1 MGKSTT
7 AHMRCPERYS
17 VTNVFA
23 AMGSGIRKRE
33 RKFPGWKEFLCGG
46 VQQNIGGKGPQESVT
61 YKELKET
68 EIYLGADVVE
78 IYSAETGEELDD
90 RIPEEKL
97 NNREVVEYRRTSGFL
112 SIVLKS

>member
-1 MGKSTT
+1 MAVPRGNHHFLKKHCLSDVILFLEPPTGN
-7 AHMRCPERYS
+7 S
-17 VTNVFA
+17 V
-23 AMGSGIRKRE
+23 
-33 RKFPGWKEFLCGG
+33 
-46 VQQNIGGKGPQESVT
+46 ESSQ
-61 YKELKET
+61 
-68 EIYLGADVVE
+68 LGADVVE

>member
-1 MGKSTT
+1 M
-7 AHMRCPERYS
+7 
-17 VTNVFA
+17 TNVFA

-46 VQQNIGGKGPQESVT
+46 VQQNIGGKGGEESVT

>member
-7 AHMRCPERYS
+7 AHIRCPEIYF

-23 AMGSGIRKRE
+23 TMGNGIRRRG
-33 RKFPGWKEFLCGG
+33 RKFPCWKSFLCGG
-46 VQQNIGGKGPQESVT
+46 VQQNIGGKGGKKRVT

-90 RIPEEKL
+90 RIPEEEL
-97 NNREVVEYRRTSGFL
+97 NSREVVEYRRTSGFL
-112 SIVLKS
+112 SIVLKR

>member
-23 AMGSGIRKRE
+23 AMGNGIRRRG
-33 RKFPGWKEFLCGG
+33 RKFPGWKSFLCGG
-46 VQQNIGGKGPQESVT
+46 VRENTGGKGGEKTVT

-68 EIYLGADVVE
+68 EIHLGADVVE
-78 IYSAETGEELDD
+78 IFSAETGEELDA
-90 RIPEEKL
+90 RIPEEEL
-97 NNREVVEYRRTSGFL
+97 NNREVVEYRQTSGFL